1 MSSLFVLS
9 FIKTQRNILIARKI
23 LINQYI
29 STLNRSSKSAN
40 LPYIDKSKK
49 KPTTVKQIMA
59 SFDEK
64 EKSKQIY
71 EYLLVLDFE
80 ATCDNKNPPQPQV
93 FHILFYLNFYMLDLI
108 VFTQYYIKKYTY
120 NLFWKKIMIY

>member
-59 SFDEK
+59 SFEEK
-64 EKSKQIY
+64 EKSKQLY

-80 ATCDNKNPPQPQV
+80 ATCDNKNPPHPQV
-93 FHILFYLNFYMLDLI
+93 FDISFYLNFLYA
-108 VFTQYYIKKYTY
+108 
-120 NLFWKKIMIY
+120 